1 VATKSVQGQ
10 TVQDQVV
17 ETPAA
22 NANNWQRIVLW
33 AVGLLLAT
41 SIALWAV
48 HSIRTSDP
56 YVHGVLQM
64 VGNASRGREIFQM
77 NCATCHGLEEAG
89 EVGPDLHGVSE
100 RKSKVALIHQVTNG
114 KTPPMPQFQ
123 PSEKDMADLLSFLE
137 TL

>member
-17 ETPAA
+17 DISAA
-22 NANNWQRIVLW
+22 GSSSWQRVVFMVLALIV
-33 AVGLLLAT
+33 AM
-41 SIALWAV
+41 SIAFWAL